1 MTSLFSVY
9 KSEYARKRFASSE
22 LTYLLGSYLKVDIRI
37 PYSFRAQS
45 AKKNRHFGC
54 ACIICNRT

>member
-37 PYSFRAQS
+37 PYSFMSLKELSLGGMLPGFYKAS
-45 AKKNRHFGC
+45 W
-54 ACIICNRT
+54 